1 MTFSAT
7 NLLLPYPVELA
18 CEKSSLVEGINAG
31 GNVLIAAAMEEQ
43 KINFAGSGPDVV
55 NKESTNKF

>member
-18 CEKSSLVEGINAG
+18 CENSKGVEGINAG
-31 GNVLIAAAMEEQ
+31 GNVPIAAAIEEH
-43 KINFAGSGPDVV
+43 KIKFAGSSLDAVD
-55 NKESTNKF
+55 KESTNKF